1 MLTRPLPY
9 EATEAQTKE
18 AEAKTRFF
26 GQNQVFR
33 SGDQRPSRP
42 ETEFREFRKFKEV
55 IMQAFANHAGICK
68 SCLF

>member
-9 EATEAQTKE
+9 EAEAEAETKEEAEAETKEAEAETKE

-26 GQNQVFR
+26 GL
-33 SGDQRPSRP
+33 RP

-55 IMQAFANHAGICK
+55 IMQAFANLI
-68 SCLF
+68 